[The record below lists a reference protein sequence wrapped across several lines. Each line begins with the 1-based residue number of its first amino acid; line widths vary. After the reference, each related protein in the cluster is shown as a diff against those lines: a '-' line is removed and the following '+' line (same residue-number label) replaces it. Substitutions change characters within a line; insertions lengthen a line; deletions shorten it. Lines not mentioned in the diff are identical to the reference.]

1 MRLNSRFL
9 WLSRC
14 LFNSKFKLVC
24 QERPEKSGRIFT
36 LDRPTFIAILTDPGT
51 WFPVHHVLCP
61 NSGLALSIF
70 LLSQKFLSI
79 VPSSVPV
86 SLGIRFSACS
96 IYDSTNS
103 GFNGICGIKRS
114 TYLFGKFENW
124 GDCIPVIIPSIHSTW
139 ILSWPFPGYC
149 LQLFSGRF
157 LVCSCVD
164 RF

>member
-36 LDRPTFIAILTDPGT
+36 LDSPTFIAILADPGT
-51 WFPVHHVLCP
+51 WFPVHHVLFP

-70 LLSQKFLSI
+70 WLSQKFLNI

-96 IYDSTNS
+96 IYDSMNS
-103 GFNGICGIKRS
+103 
-114 TYLFGKFENW
+114 
-124 GDCIPVIIPSIHSTW
+124 VIQWHLWYKTQYVPLWKIWKLGRLHPSYHS
-139 ILSWPFPGYC
+139 IDS
-149 LQLFSGRF
+149 
-157 LVCSCVD
+157 
-164 RF
+164 

>member
-9 WLSRC
+9 WLSHC
-14 LFNSKFKLVC
+14 LFNSKFKFGMSRASREIWAYIYSWPSNFYC
-24 QERPEKSGRIFT
+24 YINRSGYMISSSPRTLPQFRIG
-36 LDRPTFIAILTDPGT
+36 I
-51 WFPVHHVLCP
+51 VH
-61 NSGLALSIF
+61 F

-103 GFNGICGIKRS
+103 
-114 TYLFGKFENW
+114 
-124 GDCIPVIIPSIHSTW
+124 VIQWHLWYKTQYVPLWKIWKLGRLHPSYHPSIHSTW

>member
-1 MRLNSRFL
+1 MRLNGRFL

-36 LDRPTFIAILTDPGT
+36 LDRPTFIVILADPGT

-96 IYDSTNS
+96 IARIQW
-103 GFNGICGIKRS
+103 FNGICGIKRS

>member
-1 MRLNSRFL
+1 MGYREKIALFLCKKYKRPGKLMRLNSRFL
-9 WLSRC
+9 WLSHC

-36 LDRPTFIAILTDPGT
+36 LDRPTFIAILTDLGT
-51 WFPVHHVLCP
+51 WFPVHHVFCP

-103 GFNGICGIKRS
+103 
-114 TYLFGKFENW
+114 
-124 GDCIPVIIPSIHSTW
+124 VIQWHLWYKTQYVPLWKIWKLGRLHPSYHS
-139 ILSWPFPGYC
+139 IDS
-149 LQLFSGRF
+149 
-157 LVCSCVD
+157 
-164 RF
+164 